1 MHKLIVTGS
10 GIKSVAHIT
19 EETKKVIQ
27 GADKVLYLVHEDTLK
42 EWILREAQEAESL
55 EPIYFSSNKRV
66 DAYHKITAYII
77 SEYKKV
83 ACLCIVFYG
92 HPTVFA
98 DSALQAVKQI
108 KADGG
113 DAVILPAIS
122 SMDCLFSDLEIDPG
136 DQGSFSIDATELL
149 IYEKP
154 INTSTHVILWQCAN
168 LGTHDLSQTKKLPVL
183 LDYLSRSYLNEHPIC
198 IYEASIYPSQ
208 KPRIDW
214 TSMGNLLSTEINA
227 GTTVYIPPVSRGE
240 LSRKYIS
247 LLEMDLDKFKLST

>member
-154 INTSTHVILWQCAN
+154 LDTSTHVILWQGAN
-168 LGTHDLSQTKKLPVL
+168 LGTHDLNQTKKLHVL
-183 LDYLSRSYLNEHPIC
+183 SDYLNHYYADEHPVC
-198 IYEASIYPSQ
+198 IYEAAVYPSK

-214 TSMGNLLSTEINA
+214 TTVNELSKTKINA
-227 GTTVYIPPVSRGE
+227 SSTLYIPPVNRGE
-240 LSRKYIS
+240 LSHKYLS
-247 LLEMDLDKFKLST
+247 LLEMDFGDFKLST

>member
-27 GADKVLYLVHEDTLK
+27 CADKVLYLVHEDILK
-42 EWILREAQEAESL
+42 EWILREAKEAESL

-66 DAYHKITAYII
+66 DAYHQITTYII

-83 ACLCIVFYG
+83 ACLCVVFYG

-113 DAVILPAIS
+113 DTVILPAIS

-136 DQGSFSIDATELL
+136 DQGCFSIDATELL

-154 INTSTHVILWQCAN
+154 IDPSTHVILWQGAN

-183 LDYLSRSYLNEHPIC
+183 LGYLNQYYANDHPVC
-198 IYEASIYPSQ
+198 IYEAAVYPSQ
-208 KPRIDW
+208 QPRIDW
-214 TSMGNLLSTEINA
+214 TTVSDLPHSEINA
-227 GTTVYIPPVSRGE
+227 SSTLYIPPVGHRE
-240 LSRKYIS
+240 LSRKYLS
-247 LLEMDLDKFKLST
+247 LLEMDLDNFKLLS